1 MLENQTQTKENTQ
14 GRSTKFKTMCGGQ
27 ALIEGIMMRG
37 PKKQAVVV
45 RKPDGQLETQVKDL
59 RFIKDRYPVLGLPF
73 IRGIVNFADSMYNGV
88 TALMYSAEFFP
99 EDGES
104 GAEEEDSKL
113 EQWLEKHLGSEK
125 ATSVI
130 TTLAVLL
137 GAGMSIGLFFLLP
150 TPVSYTHL
158 TLPTILRV

>member
-113 EQWLEKHLGSEK
+113 EQWLENRPAPPWRCCWGRACPSDCSSCCPPCW
-125 ATSVI
+125 APS
-130 TTLAVLL
+130 
-137 GAGMSIGLFFLLP
+137 SPCLP
-150 TPVSYTHL
+150 
-158 TLPTILRV
+158 ILCWPGTWRRAC